1 MCVNIIFVFSFWMT
15 CIKLVREKVWEMFV
29 KLLTPCMIDEPSLD
43 LLQALV
49 NCKVNVLIF
58 ISYRDQELTEA
69 QNALLHNDVA
79 NIQLLKI
86 EPLDKSS
93 LLDLLC
99 DVLHRPRENKEA
111 RDELQPLAEVID
123 RRTKGNAFYT
133 TQFLQTLERKKLIW
147 FDWESSEWTYDLN
160 KIEESTLLSNMKADS
175 QLDVGFMVAKLKE
188 LSRDGQHLLKLA
200 SSVGDSFSWEMVR
213 TLMMDCELD
222 DQSVSEGDSSTSSIQ
237 DDDNDDDD
245 RSTYTSISESSS
257 ITQQTWNEWD
267 DRTKRGK
274 REHVC

>member
-1 MCVNIIFVFSFWMT
+1 MM
-15 CIKLVREKVWEMFV
+15 M
-29 KLLTPCMIDEPSLD
+29 MIDEPSLD
-43 LLQALV
+43 LLQALI
-49 NCKVNVLIF
+49 NCKVNVLVF

-69 QNALLHNDVA
+69 QEALLHNDVA

-123 RRTKGNAFYT
+123 RRTKGNAFYA

-147 FDWESSEWTYDLN
+147 FDWEASEWTFDLK

-222 DQSVSEGDSSTSSIQ
+222 DESVSEEGDSSTSSMPGDDDDD
-237 DDDNDDDD
+237 DDDN
-245 RSTYTSISESSS
+245 RSIYTSLSEDSN
-257 ITQQTWNEWD
+257 ITRQAWANDWD
-267 DRTKRGK
+267 DRPRKGK
-274 REHVC
+274 KEKWVNWAGIMEL